1 MRHPWRGIFIL
12 PALRAAL
19 LLALGI
25 ALRWHV
31 AIGTP
36 SLFAGATALC
46 LAALMLALLEKRIRE
61 MRLPRDMLIAMML
74 VALGMLRCA
83 TALESFPTDL
93 LRWADRREKVLLR
106 GVVVSDP
113 RLASDRQRFLLDATA
128 LHDAADSFAVTGRV
142 LCRYG
147 VSAWVEGDT
156 LLPLRA
162 GDVVELRCRL
172 RVPRPPRNPHG
183 FDARTWVLG
192 EGAVLQAS
200 VSKGAD
206 LRLLGSGQVP
216 MWKRLVSDIR
226 QGMRHAIASLY
237 SPEQAAV
244 INGLLLGDR
253 SGIDEETLG
262 EFRRAGIMHIL
273 AVSGLHAGIV
283 LSLFFLPLE
292 RLRFPLRATLALAG
306 LWTYAAVTGF
316 APPVTR
322 AALMATLLLGGTLFQ
337 RGGSSVNALGAAGAV
352 ILLLDPLALFGLSFQ
367 LSFAAVLGILL
378 FHERIVASLGALLP
392 RRLRCKAADGL
403 LSLFALTLAA
413 QSLTVPL
420 LAGGFGEIS
429 IAGLAT
435 NLVAV
440 PLVFVVV
447 SCGMVSLLASFMW
460 TAGAASLAATA
471 GGALDLVVLL
481 SGALSSLPFAVMDVP
496 AFHPGVWIL
505 YLACIVH
512 LSATPGRMRQKL
524 FLLSL
529 LVVTVVVGGL
539 FALPSTPERLRVT
552 FFDVGQGDAAL
563 VEIPGQLPWLIDAG
577 PGDEKMNSGTQVIL
591 PALRAAGIRRL
602 GALVI
607 THPDNDHAGG
617 APAVI
622 EGVSVDSVYVA
633 CAWSDHGDAG
643 RVRVAARSRDS
654 GVRDIREGERF
665 DLGDETRIYVL
676 SPPRGDGCEP
686 SNENSVIL
694 LLQHG
699 RTRFLFTGDA
709 GVDTERRLIVRY
721 DSFLR
726 ADVLKVG
733 HHGSAG
739 STSPGFAVKV
749 KPKHAVISA
758 GRNNRFNHPRQ
769 EILTRLRLVGATI
782 HRTDIEVAII
792 LESDG
797 RRVRKLQWNR

>member
-25 ALRWHV
+25 ALQWHV
-31 AIGTP
+31 PIGTQK
-36 SLFAGATALC
+36 LFAAAVVLCVAGTAFI
-46 LAALMLALLEKRIRE
+46 LLERRIR
-61 MRLPRDMLIAMML
+61 MLRLPRDLAVALLL

-83 TALESFPTDL
+83 TALESFPTEL
-93 LRWADRREKVLLR
+93 LRWADRREKILLR

-113 RLASDRQRFLLDATA
+113 RVASDRQRFLLDATE

-172 RVPRPPRNPHG
+172 RVPLPPRNPHG

-200 VSKGAD
+200 VSKGTD
-206 LRLLGSGQVP
+206 LRLLDRGRVP

-244 INGLLLGDR
+244 MNGLLLGDR
-253 SGIDEETLG
+253 SGIEQDMLT
-262 EFRRAGIMHIL
+262 EFRRSGIMHIL

-337 RGGSSVNALGAAGAV
+337 RGGSSVNALGAAAAV

-378 FHERIVASLGALLP
+378 FHERIVASLGTLFP

-420 LAGGFGEIS
+420 LAGGFGELS

-435 NLVAV
+435 NLGAV

-447 SCGMVSLLASFMW
+447 ACGMVSLLASFMW

-481 SGALSSLPFAVMDVP
+481 SGTLASIPFAVVDVP

-505 YLACIVH
+505 YLACIVY

-563 VEIPGQLPWLIDAG
+563 VEIPGQLPWLIDVG

-602 GALVI
+602 GAIVI

-617 APAVI
+617 APSVI
-622 EGVSVDSVYVA
+622 EGVRVDSVYVA
-633 CAWSDHGDAG
+633 CAWNDHGDAG
-643 RVRVAARSRDS
+643 RVLATAASEKTGLRD
-654 GVRDIREGERF
+654 VRAGERF
-665 DLGDETRIYVL
+665 DCGSLARFYVL
-676 SPPRGDGCEP
+676 SPPPDDCEP
-686 SNENSVIL
+686 SNNNSVVL
-694 LLQHG
+694 LLVYG
-699 RTRFLFTGDA
+699 TTRFLFTGDA
-709 GVDTERRLIVRY
+709 EADAERRMITRY
-721 DSFLR
+721 DAFLR

-733 HHGSAG
+733 HHGSTT
-739 STSPGFAVKV
+739 STTPGFAVKV
-749 KPKHAVISA
+749 KPKHAVISV

-769 EILTRLRLVGATI
+769 EILTRLRLVGAHI
-782 HRTDIEVAII
+782 HRTDIEGAII
-792 LESDG
+792 FESDG
-797 RRVRKLQWNR
+797 RQVRKLQWNR